1 MTPMRVEST
10 SGPGQRLPGI
20 RSGVCQRRQGL
31 QRRAIDRGI
40 VKRIGLR
47 TGGLR
52 RPERKDDKAP
62 FGKAERKIPIRF
74 VAQAD
79 GCLRFV
85 EKGDDGGFATFAVR
99 DEQVSFGRFRRQP
112 AEPDAITVEIL
123 TRKRIGIFEALS
135 RNHRRP
141 GAQKRIPAGADL
153 RTAANP
159 IGSRPYAVAVVE
171 KQRRTIGSILLPID
185 FGRFGKGPQFPPELR
200 CSVPGIPTARQQS
213 PQQQDTR

>member
-1 MTPMRVEST
+1 MPTPTRAAT
-10 SGPGQRLPGI
+10 SRYRPRDSKAN
-20 RSGVCQRRQGL
+20 RSSYGWFASSRAKGRQSPVRQGGA
-31 QRRAIDRGI
+31 QERRGPRGRSAQDR
-40 VKRIGLR
+40 
-47 TGGLR
+47 
-52 RPERKDDKAP
+52 A
-62 FGKAERKIPIRF
+62 RF
-74 VAQAD
+74 AAQAD

>member
-1 MTPMRVEST
+1 MPTPTKAAT
-10 SGPGQRLPGI
+10 SRYRPRDSKAN
-20 RSGVCQRRQGL
+20 RSSYGWFASSRAKGRQSPVRQGGA
-31 QRRAIDRGI
+31 QNPDS
-40 VKRIGLR
+40 VC
-47 TGGLR
+47 
-52 RPERKDDKAP
+52 RP
-62 FGKAERKIPIRF
+62 
-74 VAQAD
+74 
-79 GCLRFV
+79 LRFV